1 MNAAI
6 FGAGQAGEM
15 RLLAILN
22 REAESDIR
30 KQIVAIGFHGEVYS
44 VTEFRRIQNIRF
56 AGCC

>member
-15 RLLAILN
+15 LLLAILN

-30 KQIVAIGFHGEVYS
+30 KQIVAIGFHGEVYF
-44 VTEFRRIQNIRF
+44 VTEFRMIQNIRF
-56 AGCC
+56 AVCC

>member
-15 RLLAILN
+15 LLLAILN

-30 KQIVAIGFHGEVYS
+30 KQIVAIL
-44 VTEFRRIQNIRF
+44 
-56 AGCC
+56 